1 MLQTSDNR
9 NNEIVQLQLSIGQCK
24 LLEKLTDA
32 ELNSAETGTSSFSE
46 NALKALL
53 DVLMA
58 KTQATPE
65 EKQERFGSWVQSL
78 HLKGAQHG

>member
-1 MLQTSDNR
+1 MFQTSENR
-9 NNEIVQLQLSIGQCK
+9 NNEIIKLELSIGQCK

-32 ELNSAETGTSSFSE
+32 ELNSAETGTSTFSE

-53 DVLMA
+53 DVFTS
-58 KTQATPE
+58 KTRETPQ
-65 EKQERFGSWVQSL
+65 EKQEHFGNWVQSL